1 MTGWGANYRRGNL
14 REVWLGPKTR
24 VLDGHTLPP
33 GCCRP
38 WLLCLFPRASPP
50 STTVPTHTHT
60 HINIYM
66 YINKHTH
73 MHAATRDLQVVEQYW
88 WQKYMTPRPEIAP
101 MRAANE
107 THADQHRIRTIKS
120 TGANV
125 SQWMNK
131 NTHTDPLSP
140 CLHQEQPGRL
150 LLGYMNMGLQQGWV
164 NFCAQE
170 KLIFKMDRWPRSF
183 AEEGLEGWGVLKY
196 WCTFFA
202 TWKDVTSWSKSSSK
216 CCSK

>member
-1 MTGWGANYRRGNL
+1 MTEVDLLQVDPVRMSHINGDALYAAKKKKKKGLRGCGVGWGGGKLQEGQSFSMTGWGANYRRGNL

-140 CLHQEQPGRL
+140 CLHQEQSGRL
-150 LLGYMNMGLQQGWV
+150 LLGYMNRGG
-164 NFCAQE
+164 
-170 KLIFKMDRWPRSF
+170 
-183 AEEGLEGWGVLKY
+183 
-196 WCTFFA
+196 
-202 TWKDVTSWSKSSSK
+202 
-216 CCSK
+216 